1 MCKIILAVLSLL
13 FIPTWGSMAQKSI
26 RISTDQTDLV
36 LQVPE
41 NGRLYQ
47 VYLGPKLLHEQE
59 FSNFP
64 WFVHAASDGSVS
76 RRGWEVY
83 SGSGNE
89 EYYEPAIGITHADGN
104 PSTYLYYVSHESKAI

>member
-13 FIPTWGSMAQKSI
+13 FLPAWGSMAQKSI

-47 VYLGPKLLHEQE
+47 
-59 FSNFP
+59 
-64 WFVHAASDGSVS
+64 
-76 RRGWEVY
+76 
-83 SGSGNE
+83 
-89 EYYEPAIGITHADGN
+89 T
-104 PSTYLYYVSHESKAI
+104 

>member
-13 FIPTWGSMAQKSI
+13 FIPTWGSMAQKNI

-64 WFVHAASDGSVS
+64 WFVQPASDGSVS

-89 EYYEPAIGITHADGN
+89 EY
-104 PSTYLYYVSHESKAI
+104 